1 MSNFTAC
8 EPSAR
13 VSGASLLALQL
24 IRRLAARIIFKLFF
38 IDFLII
44 FVYSISMFAYS
55 ISMFAYSI

>member
-1 MSNFTAC
+1 MFSFTAC

-24 IRRLAARIIFKLFF
+24 IRRLAARIIF

-55 ISMFAYSI
+55 I